1 MRKGF
6 TLIEVLVV
14 AVIVAI
20 LAAVAIPAYNAYIKS
35 TKLDVAKNLAAT
47 IVQSAATYYSKYPT
61 ATMAYSKTG
70 WDVGGMG
77 WPAEMDVQVPQGY
90 IVNDISGGIVHV
102 EYWPDDTGME
112 NFAGDD
118 PGIVGGAFETV
129 WSTALAGGAVT
140 P

>member
-47 IVQSAATYYSKYPT
+47 VVQSAATYYQKYPT
-61 ATMAYSKTG
+61 AGMVYSKTG
-70 WDVGGMG
+70 WAVGGMG
-77 WPAEMDVQVPQGY
+77 FPAEMDIQIPQGY
-90 IVNDISGGIVHV
+90 IVQDISGGIVRV
-102 EYWPDDTGME
+102 EYWPDATGME
-112 NFAGDD
+112 ALVGDD
-118 PGIVGGAFETV
+118 VTADGAFETV
-129 WSTALAGGAVT
+129 WSAALAGVT